1 MGLKGD
7 ISMFKKIFGKREEVL
22 KSIQLIAPV
31 SGKMLTIEEVP
42 DPVFSQK
49 MMGDGVAFEPQ
60 EGKIVAPA
68 DGEIIQVF
76 PTKHAIGIKAVNGAE
91 ILIHI
96 GLETVG
102 MKGEGFTV
110 NVSEGKKVKQGDVL
124 VTVDLNL
131 VKEKASSIVTPMII
145 TNLNDMQSIEKSSLS
160 SVIAGEQAV
169 MTIEAK

>member
-1 MGLKGD
+1 
-7 ISMFKKIFGKREEVL
+7 MFKKIFGKREEVL

-110 NVSEGKKVKQGDVL
+110 HVSEGKKVKQGDVL